1 MLSSFKVS
9 TVALKGSQVSITL
22 TPLTTQV
29 SKQTHQRS
37 MVMSEDHLGGYRMA
51 LCHEIPMC
59 IPIKPLCSCVCIFK
73 LTSHIIYGKSKLQHF
88 FLFVFFFTNPSFFV
102 PQLFCACHWLCLPL
116 HLCIVSVWP
125 HGEFSLPFWHQPS
138 QFTFDF
144 QRVQLLV
151 QLNLTLGTNKQH
163 KKLHF

>member
-37 MVMSEDHLGGYRMA
+37 MVMSEDHIGGYRMA

-88 FLFVFFFTNPSFFV
+88 FPFLFVFFTKPSLSLFHSYSVPVTGSVCLCTCASCLCDHMVSFLYLSDTNPLSSR
-102 PQLFCACHWLCLPL
+102 LISKGC
-116 HLCIVSVWP
+116 
-125 HGEFSLPFWHQPS
+125 
-138 QFTFDF
+138 
-144 QRVQLLV
+144 
-151 QLNLTLGTNKQH
+151 NY
-163 KKLHF
+163 